1 MKYYTFILA
10 LVLIM
15 LFNTGCVSNINNT
28 RLNLGID
35 NIQKS
40 EILKLINSNDD
51 ITLCKLG
58 SQIMEE
64 SGFLNQNG
72 QGYGYYAIA
81 LKDRNDFAP
90 NMLSLGFINVLTLY
104 FLSLIGFPT
113 DLQKFEITA
122 DLYIFDSTGT
132 MIKVYRNSNSFN
144 KMSGLYYGQDPHKKA
159 SQYYS
164 ILFKGILEQINIQ
177 KDEINYLLKTAGPV
191 TTENMQSARMKITEF
206 FKLNKR

>member
-1 MKYYTFILA
+1 MKYYALILA
-10 LVLIM
+10 LVLTM
-15 LFNTGCVSNINNT
+15 FFNTGCVSNINNT

-35 NIQKS
+35 NVHQS

-51 ITLCKLG
+51 ITLYKLG

-64 SGFLNQNG
+64 SGFLNKNE

-81 LKDRNDFAP
+81 LKNSGDFAP
-90 NMLSLGFINVLTLY
+90 NMLSLGFINALTLY
-104 FLSLIGFPT
+104 SLSLIGFPT
-113 DLQKFEITA
+113 DFREFDITA

-132 MIKVYRNSNSFN
+132 MIKTYRNSNSFN
-144 KMSGLYYGQDPHKKA
+144 KIAGLYYGQNPHKKA

-164 ILFKGILEQINIQ
+164 ILFKGILEQVNMQ

-206 FKLNKR
+206 FKKNKR